1 MPITELS
8 LRATNRCVVG
18 LETTVRS
25 RASVSGATRD
35 ETRGRRR
42 PMLSRVGGQS
52 VPLVR
57 CTTHARTQASQSPMS
72 ASPRPTTGSVPTVTP
87 AVSTAKAFGGAR
99 EAQRCL
105 AN

>member
-57 CTTHARTQASQSPMS
+57 CTQASQSPMS